1 MLDGGSMNIYNALNE
16 YKQYLLIEKNV
27 SDNTLK
33 SYMNDIN
40 QFLVFIQKNYQIN
53 LIDQISKDM
62 IRKYL
67 RQFTNLAASSLSR
80 KMVSLRSF
88 YKFLIK
94 EDIIRNN
101 LMESFDLP
109 KNQKKLPQVLNIEE
123 IKILLDSIKMD
134 NFKNA
139 RNRAM
144 LELLYATGIR
154 VSELCD
160 LKLSQINLKM
170 KYLSV
175 IGKGNKQR
183 HLPLNDYVC
192 QIISQ
197 YIYDFRY
204 AKLNFVDN
212 EYLFFN
218 DKLDKISREYF
229 YKILKEACKKAN
241 IKKKVSPHTI
251 RHTFATHLYENGA
264 DLRSI
269 QELLGHSDISTT
281 TIYTHVSNN
290 KIIDDYNKYHL
301 RTKKGENNNEI

>member
-1 MLDGGSMNIYNALNE
+1 MNIYNALNE

-27 SDNTLK
+27 SNNTLK

-40 QFLVFIQKNYQIN
+40 QFLIYVQNNYQIN
-53 LIDQISKDM
+53 LINQINKNM

-67 RQFTNLAASSLSR
+67 RQYTTLSASSLSR

-94 EDIIRNN
+94 EEIIQDN

-123 IKILLDSIKMD
+123 IKILLNSIKMD

-175 IGKGNKQR
+175 IGKGNKER
-183 HLPLNDYVC
+183 LLPLNDYVC
-192 QIISQ
+192 KIISQ
-197 YIYDFRY
+197 YIYDFRNI
-204 AKLNFVDN
+204 KLNFIDN

-218 DKLDKISREYF
+218 DKLNKISREYF
-229 YKILKEACKKAN
+229 YKILKEACINAN

-290 KIIDDYNKYHL
+290 KIIDDYNKNHFC
-301 RTKKGENNNEI
+301 IFIA

>member
-1 MLDGGSMNIYNALNE
+1 MNIYNALNE

-27 SDNTLK
+27 SNNTLK

-40 QFLVFIQKNYQIN
+40 QFLIYVQNNYQIN
-53 LIDQISKDM
+53 LINQINKNM

-67 RQFTNLAASSLSR
+67 RQYTTLSASSLSR

-94 EDIIRNN
+94 EEIIQDN

-123 IKILLDSIKMD
+123 IKILLNSIKMD

-175 IGKGNKQR
+175 IGKGNKER
-183 HLPLNDYVC
+183 LLPLNDYVC
-192 QIISQ
+192 KIISQ
-197 YIYDFRY
+197 YIYDFRNI
-204 AKLNFVDN
+204 KLNFIDN

-218 DKLDKISREYF
+218 DKLNKISREYF
-229 YKILKEACKKAN
+229 YKILKEACINAN

-301 RTKKGENNNEI
+301 RTKKGENNDEI